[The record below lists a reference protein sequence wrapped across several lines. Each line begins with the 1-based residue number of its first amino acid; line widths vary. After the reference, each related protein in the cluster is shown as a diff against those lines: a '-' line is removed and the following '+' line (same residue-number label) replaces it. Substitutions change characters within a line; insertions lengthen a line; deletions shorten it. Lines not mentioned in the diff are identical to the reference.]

1 MSFQIGDRIAHPLH
15 GAGVIDRIESRRI
28 GRESREY
35 FVLKLQ
41 GSGMVVMVPKNAC
54 DEVGVRPIV
63 DADTAY
69 DLLRR
74 IPDMD
79 VSMADNWNKRYRENM
94 QRIKS
99 GDLTELA
106 AVIKAL
112 TPRDEKRPL
121 STGERRMLNQARQI
135 LLSEISLS
143 VNCPYDFAE
152 AQLDQCLRKPNKR
165 SVLNR

>member
-15 GAGVIDRIESRRI
+15 GAGVIDRVESRRI
-28 GRESREY
+28 GGELREY

-112 TPRDEKRPL
+112 TQRDEKRPL
-121 STGERRMLNQARQI
+121 STGERRMLNLARQI
-135 LLSEISLS
+135 LLSEL
-143 VNCPYDFAE
+143 VLAE
-152 AQLDQCLRKPNKR
+152 DSGYEEVEGRVERAMLQPPDPQG
-165 SVLNR
+165 

>member
-1 MSFQIGDRIAHPLH
+1 MGTIFDNLSKADSTRHSASPRTLCGEADSGLRVA
-15 GAGVIDRIESRRI
+15 
-28 GRESREY
+28 
-35 FVLKLQ
+35 VLLEEALRAQ
-41 GSGMVVMVPKNAC
+41 CC

-63 DADTAY
+63 DADTVY

-74 IPDMD
+74 IPHMD
-79 VSMADNWNKRYRENM
+79 ISMADNWNKRYRENM

-99 GDLTELA
+99 GDLSELA

-112 TPRDEKRPL
+112 TQRDEKRPL

-152 AQLDQCLRKPNKR
+152 VQLDQCLRNRKNGVNKTDE
-165 SVLNR
+165 SIF

>member
-15 GAGVIDRIESRRI
+15 GAGVIDRIENRRI
-28 GRESREY
+28 GGETREY

-54 DEVGVRPIV
+54 KEVGVRPII
-63 DADTAY
+63 DADMAQE
-69 DLLRR
+69 LFRR

-79 VSMADNWNKRYRENM
+79 IPMTDNWNKRYRENM

-99 GDLTELA
+99 GNLSELA

-112 TPRDEKRPL
+112 TQRDEIRPL

-143 VNCPYDFAE
+143 VNCPYDLVE
-152 AQLDQCLRKPNKR
+152 VQLDQCLRKPKKR
-165 SVLNR
+165 SV

>member
-15 GAGVIDRIESRRI
+15 GAGVIDRIENRRI
-28 GRESREY
+28 DGETREY

-41 GSGMVVMVPKNAC
+41 GSGMVVMVPKNSC
-54 DEVGVRPIV
+54 KEVGVRPII
-63 DADTAY
+63 DAVTAQ
-69 DLLRR
+69 DLFRR
-74 IPDMD
+74 IPNMD
-79 VSMADNWNKRYRENM
+79 IPMTDNWNRRYRENM

-99 GDLTELA
+99 GDLSELA

-112 TPRDEKRPL
+112 TQRDENRPL

-143 VNCPYDFAE
+143 VNCPYDIAE
-152 AQLDQCLRKPNKR
+152 MHLDQCLRKTSKR
-165 SVLNR
+165 SV